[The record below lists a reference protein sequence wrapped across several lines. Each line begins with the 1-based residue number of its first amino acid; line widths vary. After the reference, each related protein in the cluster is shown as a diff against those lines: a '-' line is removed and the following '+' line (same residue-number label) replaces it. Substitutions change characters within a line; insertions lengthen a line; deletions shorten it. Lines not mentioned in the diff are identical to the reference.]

1 MAYFS
6 THGRHM
12 AGARRAFWAIAAFL
26 AIGLM
31 AAFLPAGTGG
41 SPSAPILPVSAWV
54 DAVMNWLVRDA
65 AIGNLAL
72 SDLTRAMAAAAQWPI
87 EALQKVLAE
96 GWVSG
101 AGFNK
106 KQILPPASWLGVT
119 LAASFLAWR
128 LAGRRLALFAAIA
141 GCYLALF
148 GLWTSAMMTL
158 SSVLFCVLAALGL
171 GLIVGIRAHRSPGI
185 EPAVR
190 AIMNVMQTVPI
201 FSYLL
206 PTLLLFG
213 YGPSAAL
220 FATVAFAMPPMVH
233 ATVLALQ
240 SVPSDTLDLARMTG
254 CTRRQTLWK
263 VELPVALP
271 RLAIGL
277 NQVVMMTLNMVIIA
291 SMIGA
296 GGLGYDVLRALRRLD
311 FGAAFEA
318 GMAIVVLAVLLDR
331 LTQALAQR
339 QSVGRRTDRRGRDLL
354 IALALIIVPTGLSLL
369 VPALALW
376 PKALTLT
383 VAAPLNDAVSFVNT
397 RFFDPLEALR
407 TVALLHL
414 MNPFRDLMQALPWPL
429 VIAAVTGA
437 GWWLGGLRA
446 GLTVLALAMFILLT
460 GYWRAAMGSL
470 YLTTLAVLVSL
481 VIGLPFGIWV
491 ASRPRLQHAV
501 QVLLD
506 TLQTLPT
513 LVYLLPAVMLFR
525 NGDFSALIAIV
536 SYAIAPAVRYG
547 IDGMLHVPSERVEA
561 AAMSGCTRWQTFRH
575 VRLPAALPTLLLGV
589 NQTVMMALSMLV
601 IAALVGTRELGQEV
615 FTALSQGLAGPGIVA
630 GLCVACLA
638 LIIDT
643 LLKAAAARAMQR
655 QGDTHA

>member
-1 MAYFS
+1 MASDALRGKGFGWVY
-6 THGRHM
+6 
-12 AGARRAFWAIAAFL
+12 GAASVVVFL
-26 AIGLM
+26 AVSILV
-31 AAFLPAGTGG
+31 LPSDFAGN
-41 SPSAPILPVSAWV
+41 PNAPWLGVAAWV
-54 DAVMNWLVRDA
+54 DRAMTWLVRDA
-65 AIGNLAL
+65 SIGGLAL
-72 SDLTRAMAAAAQWPI
+72 SDLTRALAAAAQAPI
-87 EALQKVLAE
+87 EAMQKVLAE
-96 GWVSG
+96 GWVTG

-106 KQILPPASWLGVT
+106 TQILPPMSWLGLT
-119 LAASFLAWR
+119 LGCAFVAYR
-128 LAGRRLALFAAIA
+128 LAGPALAIFAVVS
-141 GCYLALF
+141 GLYLASF
-148 GLWTSAMMTL
+148 GLWISAMMTL
-158 SSVLFCVLAALGL
+158 ASVLFCVLVALLLGL
-171 GLIVGIRAHRSPGI
+171 ALGIRAHRAPHI
-185 EPAVR
+185 EPVVR

-220 FATVAFAMPPMVH
+220 FATVAYAMPPMVH

-240 SVPSDTLDLARMTG
+240 AVPSDTLDLARMTG
-254 CTRRQTLWK
+254 CSRRQTLWR
-263 VELPVALP
+263 VELPVAMP

-331 LTQALAQR
+331 MTQAMARR
-339 QSVGRRTDRRGRDLL
+339 QSAGTTGTSGLRTG
-354 IALALIIVPTGLSLL
+354 IILAGLVIVPTLASLA

-376 PKALTLT
+376 PKAATLSI
-383 VAAPLNDAVSFVNT
+383 AQPLNDAVSYINQ
-397 RFFDPLEALR
+397 RFFDPLDSLR
-407 TVALLHL
+407 TFALLKL
-414 MNPFRDLMQALPWPL
+414 MNPFRDALQMLPWPL
-429 VIAAVTGA
+429 AISAVAVLA
-437 GWWLGGLRA
+437 GWLGGRGA
-446 GLTVLALAMFILLT
+446 AFSVFAMGLFVVVT
-460 GYWRAAMGSL
+460 GYWSATMGSL
-470 YLTTLAVLVSL
+470 YLTILAVLLSL
-481 VIGLPFGIWV
+481 ALGFPFGIWV
-491 ASRPRLQHAV
+491 AAKPRMQQGV
-501 QVLLD
+501 QLLLD

-536 SYAIAPAVRYG
+536 SYSVAPAVRYA
-547 IDGMLHVPSERVEA
+547 IDGMRHVPPERVEA
-561 AAMSGCTRWQTFRH
+561 AAMAGCSKWQTFRY

-601 IAALVGTRELGQEV
+601 IAALVGTRELGQQV
-615 FTALSQGLAGPGIVA
+615 FTSLSQGLAGPGIVA

-643 LLKAAAARAMQR
+643 LLKAAAARAVQR
-655 QGDTHA
+655 NGVAHD

>member
-1 MAYFS
+1 MTDTS
-6 THGRHM
+6 SHTRHPVLGPR
-12 AGARRAFWAIAAFL
+12 ALWTGGAILIAVLAAFL
-26 AIGLM
+26 
-31 AAFLPAGTGG
+31 LPARLAG
-41 SPSAPILPVSAWV
+41 SPDAPLLPVSEWV
-54 DAVMNWLVRDA
+54 DAAMNWLVRDA
-65 AIGNLAL
+65 AIGGLSL
-72 SDLTRAMAAAAQWPI
+72 SDVTRALAASAQWPI
-87 EALQKVLAE
+87 EALQKLLAE
-96 GWVSG
+96 GWISG

-119 LAASFLAWR
+119 LATALLAGR
-128 LAGRRLALFAAIA
+128 LAGWRLGLFTIAAGTYIA
-141 GCYLALF
+141 TF

-158 SSVLFCVLAALGL
+158 SSVLFCVLAALIL
-171 GLIVGIRAHRSPGI
+171 GLMLGIRAHRSPGI
-185 EPAVR
+185 EPTVR
-190 AIMNVMQTVPI
+190 AVMNVMQTVPI

-220 FATVAFAMPPMVH
+220 FATVAYAMPPMVH

-240 SVPSDTLDLARMTG
+240 SVPPDTMDLARMTG
-254 CTRRQTLWK
+254 CSRRQTLWK
-263 VELPVALP
+263 VELPVAMP

-331 LTQALAQR
+331 LTQALAR
-339 QSVGRRTDRRGRDLL
+339 KQSAGLRKGRFGRDLL
-354 IALALIIVPTGLSLL
+354 IAGALVLIPTALSLL
-369 VPALALW
+369 VPALAIW
-376 PKALTLT
+376 PKAWTIS
-383 VAAPLNDAVSFVNT
+383 VAAPLNDAVSFVNQ
-397 RFFDPLEALR
+397 RFYDPLEALR
-407 TVALLHL
+407 TFALLYV
-414 MNPFRDLMQALPWPL
+414 MNPIRDMMQLLPWP
-429 VIAAVTGA
+429 VVVATVTIA
-437 GWWLGGLRA
+437 GWILGGVRA
-446 GLTVLALAMFILLT
+446 AMTVAALALFIVVT
-460 GYWRAAMGSL
+460 GYWAAAMGSL
-470 YLTTLAVLVSL
+470 YLTLLSVLVSL
-481 VIGLPFGIWV
+481 AIGFPFGIWA
-491 ASRPRLQHAV
+491 ASRPRTQQAV
-501 QVLLD
+501 QIFLD

-536 SYAIAPAVRYG
+536 SYAVAPAVRYG

-561 AAMSGCTRWQTFRH
+561 AAMAGCSRWQTFRY
-575 VRLPAALPTLLLGV
+575 VRLPGALPTLLLGV

-615 FTALSQGLAGPGIVA
+615 FTSLSQGLAGPGIVG

-643 LLKAAAARAMQR
+643 LLKAAAARATQQDR
-655 QGDTHA
+655 SSHV